1 MRALFTFGA
10 EVPTARALT
19 EHRRWLVPL
28 GAVLAV
34 NLAVLTLVVL
44 PLRQSVQSG
53 AARAQASGQSLREAM
68 ADLKDAEATR
78 DGQAQASADLDRFYA
93 SVLPVDMPT
102 ARRMTHLKLSQLARS
117 HDVIFRGGGASTEAL
132 ADSTLERLKVNYA
145 LTGDWDDIRQMI
157 YEIETGPDFVVIDNM
172 RLVEGAETNAPLS
185 LTLDLSTYY
194 RVTGPNGR

>member
-19 EHRRWLVPL
+19 EHRRWLVPVGL
-28 GAVLAV
+28 VLAV

-44 PLRQSVQSG
+44 PLRQAVQSG
-53 AARAQASGQSLREAM
+53 ASRAQASGQSLREAM

-117 HDVIFRGGGASTEAL
+117 HDVIFQGGGASTEAL
-132 ADSTLERLKVNYA
+132 EDSSLERLKVNYA

-194 RVTGPNGR
+194 RVAGPNGR

>member
-1 MRALFTFGA
+1 MRALFTFRA

-28 GAVLAV
+28 GVVLAV

-172 RLVEGAETNAPLS
+172 RLVEGAEANAPLS

-194 RVTGPNGR
+194 RVISPNGR

>member
-1 MRALFTFGA
+1 VRALFTFGA

-28 GAVLAV
+28 GLVLAV

-44 PLRQSVQSG
+44 PLRQAVQSG
-53 AARAQASGQSLREAM
+53 ASRAQASGQSLREAM

-117 HDVIFRGGGASTEAL
+117 HDVIFQGGGASTEAL
-132 ADSTLERLKVNYA
+132 KDSTLERLKVNYA

-185 LTLDLSTYY
+185 LTLELSTYY
-194 RVTGPNGR
+194 RVAGPNVR